1 MPFLPYFFKAY
12 NFNFRLFSIYNTT
25 KFILNLKIMNSN
37 EQIYYVQPVFR
48 PPSEANSLLIQ
59 LTEGCTFK
67 CDFCMSNLRKHFKVR
82 EIDDVKKDIDIAKTK
97 FGNFVHKLFF
107 LDGNAMVTPFN
118 NLLEV
123 TQYAM
128 DAFPNLERVGVYAH
142 AKDILKKSDR
152 QLKDLSEAGLKIAYV
167 GFETGYNELLREVN
181 KKATKEDFI
190 EASKKLMRADITLSA
205 TFINGLGGAN
215 RPDIS
220 IRHAEESA
228 DLVNKIC
235 PEDDRIWYIAFL
247 TLMVPQGTEIYRR
260 KTANSFT
267 EMNSRE
273 ILQELKIFIEKINF
287 HNKNAQCIFRSNH
300 ASNYLPIKG
309 TLERDKEKI
318 LSVLNYGLTHDEI
331 LRPEFYRA
339 L

>member
-1 MPFLPYFFKAY
+1 MPFLPYFFKTY
-12 NFNFRLFSIYNTT
+12 NFYFKHFSLYNTI
-25 KFILNLKIMNSN
+25 KPFLNLKIMNSK
-37 EQIYYVQPVFR
+37 EQIYYLQPVFR

-82 EIDDVKKDIDIAKTK
+82 EVDDVKRDIDVAKRK
-97 FGNFVHKLFF
+97 FGNFVYKLFF

-118 NLLEV
+118 KLLEV

-128 DAFPNLERVGVYAH
+128 DTLPNLERVGVYAH

-167 GFETGYNELLREVN
+167 GFETGYNELLQEVN
-181 KKATKEDFI
+181 KNATKEDFI
-190 EASKKLMRADITLSA
+190 EAAKKLMRADITLSA

-220 IRHAEESA
+220 VLHAEESA

-247 TLMVPQGTEIYRR
+247 TLMMPQGTEIYRR
-260 KTANSFT
+260 KATGLFT
-267 EMNSRE
+267 EMTSRE
-273 ILQELKIFIEKINF
+273 ILQELKIFINKINF
-287 HNKNAQCIFRSNH
+287 HNKSAQCIFRSNH

-309 TLERDKEKI
+309 TLEHDKEKI
-318 LSVLNYGLTHDEI
+318 LSVLNYGLTHDDI